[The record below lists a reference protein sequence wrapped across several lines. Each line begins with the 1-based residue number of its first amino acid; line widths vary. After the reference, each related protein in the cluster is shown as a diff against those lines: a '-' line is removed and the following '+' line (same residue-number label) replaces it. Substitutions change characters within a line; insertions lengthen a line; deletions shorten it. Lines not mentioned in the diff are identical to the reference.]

1 MGTTATRAK
10 TKKWSD
16 IKNETMS
23 PESQARARK
32 FADEMLAALPLAEIR
47 KARELSQQQLAE
59 TLEMPQGNIS
69 KLERRADM
77 YVSTLRRYIQAMG
90 GDLDIVARFP
100 EGEIHIDVFQDIDNL
115 PKTARVAA
123 GNAVRR

>member
-16 IKNETMS
+16 IKNATMS

-32 FADEMLAALPLAEIR
+32 IADEMLAALPLAEIR

-59 TLEMPQGNIS
+59 TLDMPQGNIS

-100 EGEIHIDVFQDIDNL
+100 EGKIHIDIFQDIDDL
-115 PKTARVAA
+115 PKAARH
-123 GNAVRR
+123 